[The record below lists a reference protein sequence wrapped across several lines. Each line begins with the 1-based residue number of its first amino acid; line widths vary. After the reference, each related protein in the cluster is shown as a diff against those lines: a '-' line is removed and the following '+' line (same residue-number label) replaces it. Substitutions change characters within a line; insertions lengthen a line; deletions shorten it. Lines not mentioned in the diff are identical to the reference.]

1 MWKSAPGF
9 GRNGM
14 TEVDN
19 SRLTLV
25 QFNPDG
31 SQDLSFGNDGV
42 FSGHQN
48 HEKMICGVLLPD
60 GSLLAGGYKA
70 YYNYNYSTYILSEPQ
85 TGNSKRVCNAQLLP
99 SKAQTTTLTDLP
111 KQVGAVIY
119 LTPSL
124 ISSG

>member
-1 MWKSAPGF
+1 MLLGF

-42 FSGHQN
+42 FYSGHQN

-70 YYNYNYSTYILSEPQ
+70 YYNNNYSTYIPVVNKLQ
-85 TGNSKRVCNAQLLP
+85 TGNSNSGFVMLR
-99 SKAQTTTLTDLP
+99 SITL
-111 KQVGAVIY
+111 
-119 LTPSL
+119 
-124 ISSG
+124 

>member
-1 MWKSAPGF
+1 
-9 GRNGM
+9 M

-31 SQDLSFGNDGV
+31 SQDLSFGKTMGYSIRGISN
-42 FSGHQN
+42 
-48 HEKMICGVLLPD
+48 EKMICGVLLPD

-70 YYNYNYSTYILSEPQ
+70 YYNYNYSTYIPVVNKLQ
-85 TGNSKRVCNAQLLP
+85 TGNSNSGFVMLQIDYPVKATDDNFDGFAEAEVNQQLC
-99 SKAQTTTLTDLP
+99 SSN
-111 KQVGAVIY
+111 G
-119 LTPSL
+119 TPFSL